1 MRISN
6 WSSDGCSSDRAA
18 LFRRAAI
25 IAIAAAGSTAIGG
38 VAWLAL
44 KPATLNLVAADD
56 DRPQLPAKAPA
67 DALAGAPTS
76 YGDVPPLGAPLPGD
90 LGRPILHHQR
100 GLGMAPEESADE
112 AARRAAQAA
121 EAERQRIAAEQRAA
135 RESSVMLQLA
145 TNPTSGN
152 PVAAPAATMP
162 AAPPFAQAAEAPD
175 PNGQQRKNAMVGRAN
190 DGADV
195 NPHRLTAPVS
205 DRQ

>member
-25 IAIAAAGSTAIGG
+25 IAIAAAGSTAIVG

-76 YGDVPPLGAPLPGD
+76 YGDVPPPGAPLPGH
-90 LGRPILHHQR
+90 LGRPILPPP
-100 GLGMAPEESADE
+100 LG
-112 AARRAAQAA
+112 
-121 EAERQRIAAEQRAA
+121 IATWR
-135 RESSVMLQLA
+135 VGVLQ
-145 TNPTSGN
+145 
-152 PVAAPAATMP
+152 
-162 AAPPFAQAAEAPD
+162 
-175 PNGQQRKNAMVGRAN
+175 
-190 DGADV
+190 
-195 NPHRLTAPVS
+195 
-205 DRQ
+205 DR